1 MHNFVHLHT
10 HTHYSLLDGQS
21 KVADLVER
29 AVNNGMRGMAITDH
43 GNMFG
48 VKDLFDECNSINK
61 KLKKE
66 GKEPFKPIF
75 GCEMYV
81 ARRGMERMDDQ
92 IDRSGWHLIVLAK
105 NLNGYKNL
113 IKLVS
118 RSWVNGFYHRPRT
131 DHKDLERFHEDL
143 IVCSACIGGEIP
155 RLILADDIE
164 GARKA
169 IEWHKNLWGEDFY
182 LELQRHEVKDPNLR
196 ANRETFP
203 LQQKVNRQLIEF
215 SKEYGIKLICTNDCH
230 FIDKDAAEAHDHLL
244 CLGTGKDLDDPHRML
259 YTKQEWFKTQEEMNE
274 IFSDVPEALDNTLE
288 ILDKVE
294 TYDLESDPIMP
305 FFPIPSEFGTEEQW
319 REKFTENMLYKEFTS
334 DEMGENQLSEEDGQK
349 KIKKLGGYDKLY
361 RIKFEADYLGKLAY
375 EGAARIYGKKDVTI
389 DAPLQPNELSAWAAE
404 NGISNEVDERVRF
417 ELHIMKTMGFP
428 GYFLIV
434 QDFINSA
441 RKELGVWVGPG
452 RGSAA
457 GSVVAYCLGITK
469 LDPLKYDLLFE
480 RFLNPD
486 RISLPDIDTDF
497 DDDGRGKVLQWVM
510 DKYGHENCAHIITY
524 GTMAAKNAIK
534 DVGRVERVP
543 LAVVNAWCKA
553 MPDRLPDGMKP
564 KLVNYLKVTPELQ
577 QAEASLVPSEANT
590 IKYAKML
597 EGTIRNTGIHA
608 CGFIICRDPISDH
621 VPVSTAVDPDFPD
634 TKTAVTQYDG
644 HVIEST
650 GLIKMDFLGLK
661 TLSEQKEAVK
671 NVKLTRGIDIDL
683 DNIPIDDE
691 LTYQLYQRGQTVGTF
706 QFESAGMQKYLRELH
721 PTVFEDLIAMN
732 ALYRPG
738 PMDYI
743 PSFIARKNGREPI
756 TYDIDITEKYLKDTY
771 GITVYQEQ
779 VMLLSRQLA
788 NFTRGESDALRK
800 AMGKKKK
807 DIVDAMKPKFIEGGK
822 KNGHDPKVLEKI
834 WADWEK
840 FASYAFNKSHAACYS
855 WVAYQTAYLKA
866 HYPAEFMA
874 ALLTRRRSDIKEI
887 TKLMD
892 ECKALGIPT
901 KGPDVNESFANFGV
915 NKKGE
920 IRFGLAAIK
929 GMSEAATVA
938 IIKERDE
945 NGPYRDIYD
954 LLERVPSSAM
964 NKKALE
970 CLALSG
976 ALDGLGNITREQYVA
991 PTAKYNQ
998 FIDALSVYG
1007 AQYQNAK
1014 ATLKNSLFGDFDSIE
1029 ISKPKPAKAGEW
1041 SAIEKLNKERDL
1053 VGIYLSAHPLDEFA
1067 VVLECMCN
1075 TSCADIGKDADRAE
1089 LAKKDILTVG
1099 GIVTDV
1105 NSRFTKTGKPM
1116 GIVTIEDFEGVGELA
1131 MFGEEWARWQGKF
1144 QNGCSIYVKLKCQER
1159 FRGSNVFDLRVQNVD
1174 FLQDVTDKFMESL
1187 TIHIDLDTIRGESD
1201 ENTNADNI
1209 ENGENDV
1216 NEIGNHNA
1224 ENVLADLATI
1234 ITESKGKTKLLL
1246 SIRDNTLSPVPLPL
1260 VSNLPGIK
1268 VNRQLVDFVK
1278 SHEGMSITM

>member
-1 MHNFVHLHT
+1 MHNFIHLHT

-21 KVADLVER
+21 KVADLVQH
-29 AVNNGMRGMAITDH
+29 AVADGMRGMAITDH

-48 VKDLFDECNSINK
+48 VKDLFDECNKINK
-61 KLKKE
+61 QLKKE

-81 ARRGMERMDDQ
+81 ARSGMERMDDK
-92 IDRSGWHLIVLAK
+92 IDRGGWHLIVLAK

-113 IKLVS
+113 IRLVS
-118 RSWVNGFYHRPRT
+118 RSWVDGFYGRPRT
-131 DHKDLERFHEDL
+131 DHEDLEKFHEDL

-155 RLILADDIE
+155 KLILAGDIE

-169 IEWHKNLWGEDFY
+169 VEWHKNLWGEDFY

-203 LQQKVNRQLIEF
+203 MQQQVNRVLIEF
-215 SKEYGIKLICTNDCH
+215 AKEYGIKLICTNDCH

-244 CLGTGKDLDDPHRML
+244 CLGTGKDLDDPQRML
-259 YTKQEWFKTQEEMNE
+259 YTKQEWFKSQAEMNE
-274 IFSDVPEALDNTLE
+274 VFADIPEALENTLE

-319 REKFTENMLYKEFTS
+319 RTRFSEDDLYKEFTS
-334 DEMGENQLSEEDGQK
+334 DEFGNNQLPEEDAKK

-375 EGAARIYGKKDVTI
+375 EGAARIYGKKEVTI
-389 DAPLQPNELSAWAAE
+389 DAPLQPDELSAWATE
-404 NGISNEVDERVRF
+404 NGISKEVDDRVRF

-534 DVGRVERVP
+534 DVGRVEKVP
-543 LAVVNAWCKA
+543 LSVVNAWCKA
-553 MPDRLPDGMKP
+553 MPERLPDGMKP
-564 KLVNYLKVTPELQ
+564 KLANYIKVTPELQ
-577 QAEASLVPSEANT
+577 QAEASVNQNESNT

-621 VPVSTAVDPDFPD
+621 VPVSTADDPDFPD

-671 NVKLTRGIDIDL
+671 NVKLTRGIDVDL

-691 LTYQLYQRGQTVGTF
+691 LTYQLYQRGQTIGTF

-822 KNGHDPKVLEKI
+822 KNGHDEKVLEKI

-901 KGPDVNESFANFGV
+901 LGPDVNESYTNFGV

-920 IRFGLAAIK
+920 IRFGLSAIK
-929 GMSEAATVA
+929 GMSEAATLA
-938 IIKERDE
+938 IIKEREE
-945 NGPYRDIYD
+945 NGPFRDIYD
-954 LLERVPSSAM
+954 LLERVPASAM

-976 ALDGLGNITREQYVA
+976 ALDNFGIAREQYVSPA
-991 PTAKYNQ
+991 GKYSQ
-998 FIDALSVYG
+998 FIDMLSNY
-1007 AQYQNAK
+1007 AQQYQSAK
-1014 ATLKNSLFGDFDSIE
+1014 SLAVNSLFGDFDSVE
-1029 ISKPKPAKAGEW
+1029 INRPKPDPLVPW
-1041 SAIEKLNKERDL
+1041 SAIEKLNREREL

-1075 TSCADIGKDADRAE
+1075 TKCSEIGKDADRAE
-1089 LAKKDILTVG
+1089 LAKKDTLTVG
-1099 GIVTDV
+1099 GIVTNV
-1105 NSRFTKTGKPM
+1105 NSRYTKTGKPM
-1116 GIVTIEDFEGVGELA
+1116 GVVSIEDFEGVGELA
-1131 MFGEEWARWQGKF
+1131 MFGEDWARWQGMF
-1144 QNGCSIYVKLKCQER
+1144 QNGCSVYVKMKSQER
-1159 FRGSNVFDLRVQNVD
+1159 FQKGSGIYDLKIQSVD
-1174 FLQDVTDKFMESL
+1174 FLQDVSEKFMESL
-1187 TIHIDLDTIRGESD
+1187 TVHIDMDCLTTDSD
-1201 ENTNADNI
+1201 SEDEEAMT
-1209 ENGENDV
+1209 
-1216 NEIGNHNA
+1216 
-1224 ENVLADLATI
+1224 ENVLSDLATI
-1234 ITESKGKTKLLL
+1234 ISETPGKTKLFF
-1246 SIRDNTLSPVPLPL
+1246 SIRDNSLSTMPVNL
-1260 VSNLPGIK
+1260 VSGLPGVK
-1268 VNRQLVDFVK
+1268 VNRQLVDYVK
-1278 SHEGMSITM
+1278 SHEGLSITM